1 MHSGNIE
8 KMKPSERRFA
18 AESRLGNEASYK
30 RRKDEPKQFVSASLR
45 ACDGRRIFALR
56 WLRSQD
62 GKAAASGNRATLFR
76 ALARVSTGRRIIA
89 GTEFCFGQQHHHSG
103 YRESDLPGY
112 ARRNSI
118 G

>member
-56 WLRSQD
+56 RLCSQD
-62 GKAAASGNRATLFR
+62 GQTTAAGNRAALFD
-76 ALARVSTGRRIIA
+76 ALARVSTGCRIIA
-89 GTEFCFGQQHHHSG
+89 RTKFCSGQQHHHSG
-103 YRESDLPGY
+103 
-112 ARRNSI
+112 
-118 G
+118 